1 MSNCRNPAVGSLV
14 DPGSPVVRQV
24 SKEGATG
31 EMLAPGAFSV
41 KGLRH
46 FLPPHP
52 LVMGLGFL
60 FVVDAAS
67 AAAHAG
73 ERAVKTADAA
83 APAPAAAAAAA
94 AAGDQEKTGAHDF
107 ITWVS
112 PS

>member
-1 MSNCRNPAVGSLV
+1 M
-14 DPGSPVVRQV
+14 RQV

-31 EMLAPGAFSV
+31 ELLAPGAFTV
-41 KGLRH
+41 KGTRH

-73 ERAVKTADAA
+73 ERAVKSADAA
-83 APAPAAAAAAA
+83 TPAAAAAAA
-94 AAGDQEKTGAHDF
+94 VQEETGAHGL
-107 ITWVS
+107 ITWVLHS
-112 PS
+112 LPCLDRIY